1 MPDQAVEREREIQ
14 LAKIREADEQPLSV
28 AKNILR
34 AALFPQHPFS
44 LRSVGTSQSVERLT
58 AKDLLAF
65 RDRFVVAKNGVIA
78 VFGNVRA
85 PDVKQLLEQKL
96 GAMPAGELAL
106 TEAPRPQPLR
116 DSKTVRAE
124 RDKMQAVLMLGYQG
138 ADVFD
143 PDRYALEL
151 IDEASSDMGSRFF
164 IRIREQMGLAYFVGA
179 VQVQALVPGLFA
191 FYLGTDPEKTEEV
204 KKAFLEEVHK
214 LSNNGLTELELTR
227 AKKKLVGQQQIA
239 NQSNNTFAY
248 MSALDELYGLG
259 FDRYKELEKR
269 VNAVGLADI
278 KRVAAKYFAQQRHVL
293 AIVQPPAK
301 LRATKD

>member
-1 MPDQAVEREREIQ
+1 
-14 LAKIREADEQPLSV
+14 
-28 AKNILR
+28 
-34 AALFPQHPFS
+34 
-44 LRSVGTSQSVERLT
+44 
-58 AKDLLAF
+58 
-65 RDRFVVAKNGVIA
+65 
-78 VFGNVRA
+78 
-85 PDVKQLLEQKL
+85 
-96 GAMPAGELAL
+96 
-106 TEAPRPQPLR
+106 
-116 DSKTVRAE
+116 
-124 RDKMQAVLMLGYQG
+124 MLGYQG

-179 VQVQALVPGLFA
+179 AQVQALVPGLFA